1 MNEQDISNAVR
12 AVLEQ
17 MNETSPHHAA
27 EHVCKCKKH
36 RMTLNLANALIERV
50 KAYAK
55 EMGVNVVIAVS
66 DKAGRPVAVQ
76 CMDDAYIASFD
87 IALNKA
93 YTACALRMSTLSL
106 KPMAQPGGQLYGIQ
120 HTNGGKIVV
129 FGGGVPLMKSGRLI
143 GGLGVSGGT
152 EAQDSALAEYG
163 ASILEEEI
171 SCRLTKRN

>member
-1 MNEQDISNAVR
+1 MLTEEWIEQVASAVKR
-12 AVLEQ
+12 ALEELEGAKMDLPLARTLIQ
-17 MNETSPHHAA
+17 KVQDRARETGLSVVVAVADEGGNPVA
-27 EHVCKCKKH
+27 
-36 RMTLNLANALIERV
+36 IER
-50 KAYAK
+50 
-55 EMGVNVVIAVS
+55 
-66 DKAGRPVAVQ
+66 
-76 CMDDAYIASFD
+76 MDGAFLASFD

-93 YTACALRMSTLSL
+93 YTACALKMSTLSL

-171 SCRLTKRN
+171 ACRLTKRN

>member
-1 MNEQDISNAVR
+1 MPSEEWIGQVVSAVKRALEELEGAKMDLPLARSLIQKVQDRARETGLSVVVAV
-12 AVLEQ
+12 ADEGGNPV
-17 MNETSPHHAA
+17 A
-27 EHVCKCKKH
+27 
-36 RMTLNLANALIERV
+36 IER
-50 KAYAK
+50 
-55 EMGVNVVIAVS
+55 
-66 DKAGRPVAVQ
+66 
-76 CMDDAYIASFD
+76 MDGAFFASFD

>member
-1 MNEQDISNAVR
+1 MPSEEWIGQVVSAVKRALEELEGAKMDLPLARSLIQKVQDRARETGLSVVVAV
-12 AVLEQ
+12 ADEGGNPV
-17 MNETSPHHAA
+17 A
-27 EHVCKCKKH
+27 
-36 RMTLNLANALIERV
+36 IER
-50 KAYAK
+50 
-55 EMGVNVVIAVS
+55 
-66 DKAGRPVAVQ
+66 
-76 CMDDAYIASFD
+76 MDGAFLASFD

-171 SCRLTKRN
+171 SCRLTKQN

>member
-1 MNEQDISNAVR
+1 MPSEEWIGQVVSAVKR
-12 AVLEQ
+12 VLEELEGAKMDLPLARSLIQ
-17 MNETSPHHAA
+17 KVQDRARETGLSVVVAVADEGGNPVA
-27 EHVCKCKKH
+27 
-36 RMTLNLANALIERV
+36 IER
-50 KAYAK
+50 
-55 EMGVNVVIAVS
+55 
-66 DKAGRPVAVQ
+66 
-76 CMDDAYIASFD
+76 MDGAFLASFD

>member
-1 MNEQDISNAVR
+1 MLNEEWIEQVASAVKRALEELEGAKMDLPLARSLIQKVQDRARETGLSVVVAV
-12 AVLEQ
+12 ADEGGNPV
-17 MNETSPHHAA
+17 A
-27 EHVCKCKKH
+27 
-36 RMTLNLANALIERV
+36 IER
-50 KAYAK
+50 
-55 EMGVNVVIAVS
+55 
-66 DKAGRPVAVQ
+66 
-76 CMDDAYIASFD
+76 MDGAFLASFD

-93 YTACALRMSTLSL
+93 YTACALKMSTLSL

>member
-1 MNEQDISNAVR
+1 MDLPLARSLIQKVQDRARETGLSVVVAV
-12 AVLEQ
+12 ADEGGNPV
-17 MNETSPHHAA
+17 A
-27 EHVCKCKKH
+27 
-36 RMTLNLANALIERV
+36 IER
-50 KAYAK
+50 
-55 EMGVNVVIAVS
+55 
-66 DKAGRPVAVQ
+66 
-76 CMDDAYIASFD
+76 MDGAFLASFD

>member
-1 MNEQDISNAVR
+1 MLNEEWIEQVASAVKRALEELEGAKMDLPLARSLIQKVQDRARETGLSVVVAV
-12 AVLEQ
+12 ADEGGNPV
-17 MNETSPHHAA
+17 A
-27 EHVCKCKKH
+27 
-36 RMTLNLANALIERV
+36 IER
-50 KAYAK
+50 
-55 EMGVNVVIAVS
+55 
-66 DKAGRPVAVQ
+66 
-76 CMDDAYIASFD
+76 MDGAFLASFD

>member
-1 MNEQDISNAVR
+1 MPSEEWIGQVVSAVKRALEELEGAKMDLPLARSLIQKVQDRARETGLSVVVAV
-12 AVLEQ
+12 ADEGGNPV
-17 MNETSPHHAA
+17 A
-27 EHVCKCKKH
+27 
-36 RMTLNLANALIERV
+36 IER
-50 KAYAK
+50 
-55 EMGVNVVIAVS
+55 
-66 DKAGRPVAVQ
+66 
-76 CMDDAYIASFD
+76 MDGAFLASFD

-129 FGGGVPLMKSGRLI
+129 FGGGVPLMKSGWLI

>member
-1 MNEQDISNAVR
+1 MPSEEWIGQVVSAVKRALEELEGAKMDLPLARSLIQKVQDRARETGLSVVVAV
-12 AVLEQ
+12 ADEGGNPV
-17 MNETSPHHAA
+17 A
-27 EHVCKCKKH
+27 
-36 RMTLNLANALIERV
+36 IER
-50 KAYAK
+50 
-55 EMGVNVVIAVS
+55 
-66 DKAGRPVAVQ
+66 
-76 CMDDAYIASFD
+76 MDGAFLASFD